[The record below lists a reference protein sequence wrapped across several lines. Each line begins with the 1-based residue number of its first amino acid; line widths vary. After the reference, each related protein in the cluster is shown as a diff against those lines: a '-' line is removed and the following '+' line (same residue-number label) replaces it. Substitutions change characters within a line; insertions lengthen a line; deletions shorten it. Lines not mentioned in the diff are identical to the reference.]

1 MGLGASGLKG
11 FRIQGFR
18 VLGSWVSDLST
29 TSRRSEAN
37 RGLGRFGHL
46 DTAETVKEFR
56 QVFFLSTFFH
66 ALRRGGCRI

>member
-1 MGLGASGLKG
+1 M
-11 FRIQGFR
+11 
-18 VLGSWVSDLST
+18 LGSWVSDLST

-56 QVFFLSTFFH
+56 QVFF
-66 ALRRGGCRI
+66 